1 MKPNVK
7 LALSTYSYWHFREPK
22 VSVESV
28 ITRASEL
35 GVSGVDILH
44 RQMDDESPDYL
55 HHLKRHALLNGID
68 LISLSIH
75 QNFVSPDADT
85 RRKNVEHTRHCIE
98 LAAAMGIPSIRLNSG
113 RWGTVASF
121 DQLMALEGEEPPLP
135 GYTEEDAF
143 GWCIE
148 CIEQCLPAAKWH
160 GVMLALENH
169 WGLTRMPEGVLQIV
183 NSINSP
189 WLGVLMDTGNFLK
202 DPYDDLRMLA
212 PYAVLVHAKTYCG
225 GGEWYTL
232 DLDYDRIAEILA
244 EVDYRGY
251 VSLEFEGKENPETG
265 VPKSIALLRAAFGK
279 ERL

>member
-1 MKPNVK
+1 MKTHVK

-22 VSVESV
+22 MPVETV

-44 RQMDDESPDYL
+44 RQMDDESPAYL
-55 HHLKRHALLNGID
+55 HHLKRHALLNGMD

-75 QNFVSPDADT
+75 QSFVSPDADT

-98 LAAAMGIPSIRLNSG
+98 LAAKMGIPSIRLNSG
-113 RWGTVASF
+113 RWGTVSSF
-121 DQLMALEGEEPPLP
+121 DQLMALEGKEPPLP
-135 GYTEEDAF
+135 GYTETDAF
-143 GWCIE
+143 GWCID
-148 CIEQCLPAAKWH
+148 CIEQCLPAAEWH
-160 GVMLALENH
+160 GVVLALENH
-169 WGLTRMPEGVLQIV
+169 WGLTRTPEGVLQIV

-202 DPYDDLRMLA
+202 EPYEDLRMLA
-212 PYAVLVHAKTYCG
+212 PYAVLVHAKTYYG

-244 EVDYRGY
+244 EANYSGY

-265 VPKSIALLRAAFGK
+265 IPKSIALLRAAFEK
-279 ERL
+279 ERF